1 MTYDVIP
8 RRSPEESCMTPANT
22 SDHCFRM
29 AERATEFA
37 PPFLTL
43 EVPGFALTGVAPAT
57 KRNDG
62 RGRPNR
68 VSVQSRLLTRSN
80 NSYYTRVSR
89 WFTVPV
95 KSSGGSC
102 QRHIRL
108 VPQQGFAQSAPK
120 TSPRLGPGVGGR
132 RESRLAWGEPNA
144 GLR

>member
-57 KRNDG
+57 NAMMAVAG
-62 RGRPNR
+62 PIA
-68 VSVQSRLLTRSN
+68 SRCKVDS
-80 NSYYTRVSR
+80 
-89 WFTVPV
+89 
-95 KSSGGSC
+95 
-102 QRHIRL
+102 
-108 VPQQGFAQSAPK
+108 
-120 TSPRLGPGVGGR
+120 
-132 RESRLAWGEPNA
+132 
-144 GLR
+144 